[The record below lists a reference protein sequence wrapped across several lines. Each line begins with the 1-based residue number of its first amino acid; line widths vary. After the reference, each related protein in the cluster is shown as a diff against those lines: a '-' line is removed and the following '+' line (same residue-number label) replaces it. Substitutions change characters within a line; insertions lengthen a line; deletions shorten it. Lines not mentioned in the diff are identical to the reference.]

1 MSKLEIILSVMLLLS
16 VTINIGLFVYAKTV
30 VMRLL
35 NIADE
40 LYDLQQMTDNFA
52 KHLNEVYEL
61 ETFYGDQTLHSLLEH
76 AVSFNE
82 HLETF
87 EHIYH
92 LIEEEIEQE
101 PDPTGTDES
110 E

>member
-1 MSKLEIILSVMLLLS
+1 MSKIEIILSVMLLLS
-16 VTINIGLFVYAKTV
+16 VAINIGLFVYAKTV
-30 VMRLL
+30 LMRLL

-82 HLETF
+82 HIETF

-101 PDPTGTDES
+101 PDPTDAS
-110 E
+110 EPE

>member
-1 MSKLEIILSVMLLLS
+1 MSKFEIILSAILLLS
-16 VTINIGLFVYAKTV
+16 VAINIGLFVYAKAV
-30 VMRLL
+30 AMRLL

-40 LYDLQQMTDNFA
+40 LFDLQHMTDSFA

-61 ETFYGDQTLHSLLEH
+61 ETFYGDQTLRSLLEH

-87 EHIYH
+87 EHIYN

-101 PDPTGTDES
+101 QTDPDEPE
-110 E
+110 

>member
-1 MSKLEIILSVMLLLS
+1 MSKIEIILSVMLLLS
-16 VTINIGLFVYAKTV
+16 VAINIGLFVY
-30 VMRLL
+30 
-35 NIADE
+35 
-40 LYDLQQMTDNFA
+40 A

-82 HLETF
+82 HIETF

-101 PDPTGTDES
+101 PDPTDAS
-110 E
+110 EPE